1 MQQDRP
7 EITGNRPEDT
17 GLRKPPHAAN
27 LPDMNNKVLGCL
39 GIIVLA
45 ALCLSILFN
54 FVLLAG
60 SMETTSYPK
69 SSFREQ
75 VIEGHGLGSSG
86 TIAVVDLFGVIS
98 YSSPGMVEDSM
109 VDDLVAKLK
118 QAREDDDVKA
128 VVLRI
133 DSPGGEVTASDV
145 LYHEVAKTRAVKPVI
160 AYIDSVGA
168 SGAYYTAM
176 GATTVMANELSITGS
191 IGVIMQT
198 LNVEHLADKIGI
210 TAFTFKSGKMKDLLN
225 PTRQPTPEEM
235 AYVQGLI
242 NETYD
247 KFVGIVSKERKL
259 NEKALRGELADG
271 RIVSGK
277 LAAAAGLIDKT
288 GYFEDALDEAHKAA
302 GLDHKA
308 RVIRLVAPFRF
319 SNLFRLLS
327 QAPEPPKVQ
336 IQIGPELPRMEMG
349 KLYFLSPHLY
359 GR

>member
-1 MQQDRP
+1 
-7 EITGNRPEDT
+7 
-17 GLRKPPHAAN
+17 
-27 LPDMNNKVLGCL
+27 MNNKVLGCL
-39 GIIVLA
+39 GIVLLA
-45 ALCLSILFN
+45 ALGLS
-54 FVLLAG
+54 VLLNFALLVG
-60 SMETTSYPK
+60 DLETGTSK
-69 SSFREQ
+69 KTFQEK
-75 VIEGHGLGSSG
+75 VIEEHGLGSSD
-86 TIAVVDLFGVIS
+86 TIAVLDLFGVIT
-98 YSSPGMVEDSM
+98 YGVPGMVEDTM

-118 QAREDDDVKA
+118 QAREDENIKA

-145 LYHEVAKTRAVKPVI
+145 LYHAVAQTRATKPVI

-176 GATTVMANELSITGS
+176 GASKVMANELSITGS
-191 IGVIMQT
+191 IGVIMQSI
-198 LNVEHLADKIGI
+198 NVEQLANKIGI

-235 AYVQGLI
+235 AFVQGLI

-259 NEKALRGELADG
+259 NEQALRAELADG

-288 GYFEDALDEAHKAA
+288 GYFEEALEEARKAGNLGKDA
-302 GLDHKA
+302 
-308 RVIRLVAPFRF
+308 RIVRLVAPFTF
-319 SNLFRLLS
+319 SHFLRAWS
-327 QAPEPPKVQ
+327 KAPETPKVQ
-336 IQIGPELPRMEMG
+336 IEIGPDLPRMEAG